1 MTKLKL
7 SSKMHVMII
16 VSAVIIAV
24 GLAMGL
30 IFQFVSNG
38 YFNYGADYTSY
49 NSVVVNYAYIDGKE
63 DSINDI

>member
-38 YFNYGADYTSY
+38 YFNYGDRK
-49 NSVVVNYAYIDGKE
+49 SVV
-63 DSINDI
+63 